1 LNDSPASAEIKQ
13 ARNFAEGLRDMSK
26 QILSTDYLI
35 VGSGAVGMAFADT
48 LVHESDADII
58 IVDMHGQPG
67 GHWNDAYPFVTLHQP
82 SSFYGVGSMPLG
94 HDRLDQFGLNEG
106 LGELATGAEVNAYYE
121 QVMHTKLIP
130 SGRVRY
136 FPKCRYTGN
145 GEFESM
151 LTGEKHHVSVARRT
165 VDTTYLNTAVP
176 STHTPAFSI
185 TDGVRFIPLNG
196 LPKVNTPPAGY
207 VVVGAGKTGADACLW
222 LLEHGVDADLIQWI
236 VPRDAW
242 LTNRAKIQPKDEF
255 FFDTFNAQSAQ
266 FEAAAQA
273 TSIDDLYERLEAC
286 GMLVRLDPNVRP
298 TMFHAAVIS
307 PKELAALRS
316 IRNIIRLGRVTNI
329 GLNEITL
336 QHGSVPTTP
345 EHLFVDCSASAIL
358 GPSMAAIKP
367 IFQDKLVLPQTI
379 RSYQP
384 AFSAAVIAHIELAYD
399 NDTIKNELCQ
409 VVPLPN
415 HAKDWVPMTLVNMM
429 NLKRWSEEPA
439 LMSWQSTNRLNGFS
453 ALSAS
458 AQNDPARM
466 AVMKKLRANLMPAAI
481 NLMKLMETSAADG

>member
-1 LNDSPASAEIKQ
+1 
-13 ARNFAEGLRDMSK
+13 MSK

>member
-196 LPKVNTPPAGY
+196 LPK
-207 VVVGAGKTGADACLW
+207 GKTGADACLW

>member
-1 LNDSPASAEIKQ
+1 MPSQELT
-13 ARNFAEGLRDMSK
+13 
-26 QILSTDYLI
+26 TDYLI

-48 LVHESDADII
+48 LVHESDANII

-82 SSFYGVGSMPLG
+82 SSFYGVGSIPLG
-94 HDRLDQFGLNEG
+94 HDRLDQYGLNEG
-106 LGELATGAEVNAYYE
+106 LGELATGAEINAYYE

-151 LTGEKHHVSVARRT
+151 LTGEKHHVSVTRRT

-176 STHTPAFSI
+176 STHTPAFSMA
-185 TDGVRFIPLNG
+185 DGVRFIPLNG
-196 LPKVNTPPAGY
+196 LPKVDTPPAGY

-222 LLEHGVDADLIQWI
+222 LLAHGVDADLIQWI

-273 TSIDDLYERLEAC
+273 TSIDDLYDRLEAC

-298 TMFHAAVIS
+298 TMFHAAVVS
-307 PKELAALRS
+307 PKELTALRS

-336 QHGSVPTTP
+336 QHGSIPTTP
-345 EHLFVDCSASAIL
+345 NHLFVDCSASAIL
-358 GPSMAAIKP
+358 GPSMADIKP
-367 IFQDKLVLPQTI
+367 IFQDGLILPQTV

-384 AFSAAVIAHIELAYD
+384 AFSAAVIAHIEVAYD
-399 NDTIKNELCQ
+399 NDSIKNELCQ

-439 LMSWQSTNRLNGFS
+439 LMHWQSTNRLNGFS

-466 AVMKKLRANLMPAAI
+466 AVMKKLRAHLMPAAI
-481 NLMKLMETSAADG
+481 NLMKLMETSTADG

>member
-1 LNDSPASAEIKQ
+1 MPRQELT
-13 ARNFAEGLRDMSK
+13 
-26 QILSTDYLI
+26 TDYLI

-48 LVHESDADII
+48 LVHESAANII

-82 SSFYGVGSMPLG
+82 SSFYGVGSMPMG
-94 HDRLDQFGLNEG
+94 HDRLDQYGLNQG
-106 LGELATGAEVNAYYE
+106 LGELATGSEVSAYYE

-145 GEFESM
+145 GDFESM

-185 TDGVRFIPLNG
+185 ADGVRFIPLNG
-196 LPKVNTPPAGY
+196 LPKVDTPPAGY

-222 LLEHGVDADLIQWI
+222 LLEHGVAANLIQWV

-255 FFDTFNAQSAQ
+255 FFDTFNAQASQ

-273 TSIDDLYERLEAC
+273 TSIDDLYDRLEAC

-307 PKELAALRS
+307 PKELAALQTIS
-316 IRNIIRLGRVTNI
+316 NVVRLGRVTNI
-329 GLNEITL
+329 GLHEITL
-336 QHGSVPTTP
+336 QHGSIPTTP

-358 GPSMAAIKP
+358 GPSMADIKP
-367 IFQDKLVLPQTI
+367 IYQDKLILPQTI

-384 AFSAAVIAHIELAYD
+384 AFSAAVIAHIEVAYD

-439 LMSWQSTNRLNGFS
+439 LMTWQSTNRLNGFS

-458 AQNDPARM
+458 AQHDPARM
-466 AVMKKLRANLMPAAI
+466 VVMKRLRANLMPAAI
-481 NLMKLMETSAADG
+481 NLMKLMETSKADG

>member
-1 LNDSPASAEIKQ
+1 MALHQ
-13 ARNFAEGLRDMSK
+13 
-26 QILSTDYLI
+26 LSTDYLI
-35 VGSGAVGMAFADT
+35 VGSGTVGMAFADT
-48 LVHESDADII
+48 LVQESDADII

-94 HDRLDQFGLNEG
+94 HDRLDKVGLNQG
-106 LGELATGAEVNAYYE
+106 LGELATGAEVNAYFE
-121 QVMHTKLIP
+121 QVMHNQLLP

-151 LTGEKHHVSVARRT
+151 LTGEKYLVSVTART

-176 STHTPAFSI
+176 STHTPAFNI
-185 TDGVRFIPLNG
+185 AEGVHFMPLND
-196 LPKVNTPPAGY
+196 LPKVDTPPTGY

-236 VPRDAW
+236 APRDAW
-242 LTNRAKIQPKDEF
+242 LTNRAKIQPRDEF
-255 FFDTFNAQSAQ
+255 FFDTFGTVAAQ

-273 TSIDDLYERLEAC
+273 TSIDDLYDRLEAC
-286 GMLVRLDPNVRP
+286 GLLVRLDPNVRP
-298 TMFHAAVIS
+298 SMFHAAVIS
-307 PKELAALRS
+307 PKELDALRQ
-316 IRNIIRLGRVTNI
+316 IRNVIRLGRVTDI
-329 GLNEITL
+329 GLNEIKL
-336 QHGSVPTTP
+336 QHGNIPTTP
-345 EHLFVDCSASAIL
+345 GHLFVDCSASAIL
-358 GPSMAAIKP
+358 GPSMADIKP
-367 IFQDKLVLPQTI
+367 IFQDGLILPQTI

-384 AFSAAVIAHIELAYD
+384 AFSAAMIAHIEVAYD
-399 NDTIKNELCQ
+399 NDAIKNELCQ

-439 LMSWQSTNRLNGFS
+439 LMAWQSINRLNGFS
-453 ALSAS
+453 ALAAS
-458 AQNDPARM
+458 AKDDPARA
-466 AVMKKLRANLMPAAI
+466 AVMKKMRTNLMPAAI
-481 NLMKLMETSAADG
+481 NLMQLMETSNSKL

>member
-1 LNDSPASAEIKQ
+1 
-13 ARNFAEGLRDMSK
+13 MSK
-26 QILSTDYLI
+26 RILSTDYLI

-345 EHLFVDCSASAIL
+345 EHLFIDCSASAIL

-466 AVMKKLRANLMPAAI
+466 EVMKKLRANLMPAAI

>member
-1 LNDSPASAEIKQ
+1 MELHNMPKQELN
-13 ARNFAEGLRDMSK
+13 
-26 QILSTDYLI
+26 TDYLI

-82 SSFYGVGSMPLG
+82 SSFYGVGSLPLG
-94 HDRLDQFGLNEG
+94 HDRLDKVGLNEG

-121 QVMHTKLIP
+121 QVMHTKLLP

-151 LTGEKHHVSVARRT
+151 LTGEKYHVSVAART
-165 VDTTYLNTAVP
+165 VNTTLLNTKVP

-185 TDGVRFIPLNG
+185 AEGVRFMPLND
-196 LPKVNTPPAGY
+196 LPKVDMPPAGY
-207 VVVGAGKTGADACLW
+207 VVIGAGKTGADACLW
-222 LLEHGVDADLIQWI
+222 LLEHGVDPDMIQWI
-236 VPRDAW
+236 VSRDAW

-255 FFDTFNAQSAQ
+255 FFDTFEAQAAQ

-273 TSIDDLYERLEAC
+273 TSIDDLYDRLEAS
-286 GMLVRLDPNVRP
+286 GLLLRLDPNVRP

-307 PKELAALRS
+307 PKELDALRQ
-316 IRNIIRLGRVTNI
+316 IRHVIRLGRVTDI

-336 QHGSVPTTP
+336 QHGSIPTTA

-358 GPSMAAIKP
+358 GPSMADIQP
-367 IFQDKLVLPQTI
+367 IFQDGMILPQTI

-384 AFSAAVIAHIELAYD
+384 AFSGSVIAHIEVAYD
-399 NDTIKNELCQ
+399 NDAIKNELCQ

-415 HAKDWVPMTLVNMM
+415 HAKDWAPMTLVNMM

-439 LMSWQSTNRLNGFS
+439 LMTWQSTNRLNGFT
-453 ALSAS
+453 ALAAS
-458 AQNDPARM
+458 AEHDPARK
-466 AVMKKLRANLMPAAI
+466 AVMQKLRANLMPAAI
-481 NLMKLMETSAADG
+481 NLMKLMET

>member
-1 LNDSPASAEIKQ
+1 
-13 ARNFAEGLRDMSK
+13 MSK
-26 QILSTDYLI
+26 RILSTDYLI

-185 TDGVRFIPLNG
+185 ADGVRFIPLNG

-345 EHLFVDCSASAIL
+345 EHLFIDCSASAIL

-466 AVMKKLRANLMPAAI
+466 EVMKKLRANLMPAAI

>member
-1 LNDSPASAEIKQ
+1 MNDSPASAEIKQ

>member
-1 LNDSPASAEIKQ
+1 MNDSPASAEIKQ

-185 TDGVRFIPLNG
+185 ADGVRFIPLNG

>member
-1 LNDSPASAEIKQ
+1 MNDSPASAEIKQ

-439 LMSWQSTNRLNGFS
+439 LMSWQSTNRLN
-453 ALSAS
+453 
-458 AQNDPARM
+458 
-466 AVMKKLRANLMPAAI
+466 
-481 NLMKLMETSAADG
+481 